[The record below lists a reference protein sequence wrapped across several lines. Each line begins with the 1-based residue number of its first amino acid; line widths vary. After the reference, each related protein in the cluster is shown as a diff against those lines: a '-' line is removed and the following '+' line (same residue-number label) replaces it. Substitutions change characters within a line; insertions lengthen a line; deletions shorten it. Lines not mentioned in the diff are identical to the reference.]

1 MRTLV
6 LATDIYTRG
15 GLGGYTAAL
24 ASRLHGLVEATNARA
39 SAFLG
44 SPDLDKQPTDLC
56 VLGTVT
62 NGLREA
68 ERGRP
73 VPRVVHYQR
82 KPFGKFFS
90 LERVFEAIR
99 RSLPSEVAA
108 DVWVCR
114 FQSRGVARRL
124 LNLVEAP
131 FHQGD
136 INHITGDVHYLALA
150 LARRKTILTIADCVT
165 PRFSKG
171 LKYLAAVLWWYR
183 FPASRVA
190 AITVISEFTRNEVL
204 RYARCAPE
212 IVRVI
217 HLPVPS
223 GFVPCPKPFNA
234 ERPALLQVGA
244 SEHNKNIC
252 RVAEAIRGIPC
263 RLDIIG
269 RLTQRQR
276 QALEHNSISYTEQWG
291 LSDQEVLQRYR
302 DCDMVVFASTYEGF
316 GLPIVEGNA
325 TGRPVVTSNTCSMPE
340 VAGSAACLVDPFDC
354 SSIRRGIL
362 RVINDPDYRNHLI
375 AQGFENVK
383 RFRADTIAAQYAAL
397 YREVLSRS

>member
-1 MRTLV
+1 
-6 LATDIYTRG
+6 
-15 GLGGYTAAL
+15 
-24 ASRLHGLVEATNARA
+24 
-39 SAFLG
+39 
-44 SPDLDKQPTDLC
+44 
-56 VLGTVT
+56 
-62 NGLREA
+62 
-68 ERGRP
+68 
-73 VPRVVHYQR
+73 
-82 KPFGKFFS
+82 
-90 LERVFEAIR
+90 
-99 RSLPSEVAA
+99 
-108 DVWVCR
+108 
-114 FQSRGVARRL
+114 L

-150 LARRKTILTIADCVT
+150 LPKRNTILTIHDCVG

-171 LKYLAAVLWWYR
+171 LKYLAVVLGWYR
-183 FPASRVA
+183 LPARRVA
-190 AITVISEFTRNEVL
+190 AITVISEFTRSEVL

-217 HLPVPS
+217 HDPVAD
-223 GFVPCPKPFNA
+223 GFAPCPKPFNA
-234 ERPALLQVGA
+234 ERPVLLQVGA

-269 RLTQRQR
+269 RLTERAR
-276 QALEHNSISYTEQWG
+276 QALERNSISYTAQWG
-291 LSDQEVLQRYR
+291 LSDQEVLRRYR
-302 DCDMVVFASTYEGF
+302 ECDMVVFASTYEGF

-375 AQGFENVK
+375 AQGFENAK

-397 YREVLSRS
+397 YHEVLSRS